1 MKKWKSG
8 PLGPRPAGKI
18 FASFSPCGPYEAPMK
33 PKFELL
39 DRPLIERILA
49 EAFQLIENPGVR
61 VAPYVEDLLRA
72 AGIMVNEGV
81 AHIPESLARRQLEL
95 VPREFCLYDRQGNP
109 AVHYGGDAVHFDPG
123 SSCLNI
129 LDPETQQPRPALSA
143 DLVRLVQVAEMLPQF
158 AAQSTAIVCNDIPQ
172 EIGDWYRLLL
182 VLWYSEK
189 PVVTGAFSAGSL
201 HALIDLLAIESGG
214 RDALRQHPRAVFDV
228 CPSPPLNWSEFAS
241 QNLVDLAR
249 AGVPAEIVSMP
260 LAGATAPVTL
270 AGSVVQHAAEC
281 ISGIVIHQLAQPGA
295 PIVWGGAPAIF
306 DMRTGRT
313 PMGAI
318 ETAMLDVACAQVGK
332 YLGLPT
338 HAYMVAGD
346 GRLIDAQVEMES
358 GMSAV
363 LGALTGINMIS
374 GAGMLDF
381 HACHSIEKLVIDA
394 EAIASAQRLIE
405 GIEPHGHSL
414 ALAMFAQTGLQGD
427 FLKLK
432 ETRALF
438 RKEQHFPSP
447 VIDRGFPD
455 GAGSVL
461 ERARERVE
469 QLAAEYRRPPI
480 LADREQAMLNFA
492 ETECARAGLRDLPGI
507 TALSFKPAS

>member
-1 MKKWKSG
+1 MR
-8 PLGPRPAGKI
+8 PR
-18 FASFSPCGPYEAPMK
+18 
-33 PKFELL
+33 FELL
-39 DRPLIERILA
+39 DKPLIERILG
-49 EAFQLIENPGVR
+49 EAFQLIEDPGLR
-61 VAPYVEDLLRA
+61 VAPYVVELLQS
-72 AGIMVNEGV
+72 AGVTVTEAV
-81 AHIPESLARRQLEL
+81 AHIPEALARSLLEL
-95 VPREFCLYDRQGNP
+95 VPREFYLYDRHGKA
-109 AVHYGGDAVHFDPG
+109 AVHYGGDDVHFDPG

-129 LDPETQQPRPALSA
+129 LDAVTQQARPAMAA
-143 DLVRLVQVAEMLPQF
+143 DLVRMVQLAEMLPQF
-158 AAQSTAIVCNDIPQ
+158 AAQSTAMVCNDVPP

-182 VLWYSEK
+182 VLWHSEK
-189 PVVTGAFSAGSL
+189 PVVTGAFSASSL
-201 HALIDLLAIESGG
+201 HTLLELLALESGG
-214 RDALRQHPRAVFDV
+214 REALRIKPRAVFDV

-270 AGSVVQHAAEC
+270 AGAVVQHAAEC
-281 ISGIVIHQLAQPGA
+281 ISGITIHQLAAPGA

-332 YLGLPT
+332 YFGLPT

-346 GRLIDAQVEMES
+346 GRVIDAQVEMES

-363 LGALTGINMIS
+363 LGALAGINMIS

-381 HACHSIEKLVIDA
+381 LACHSIEKLVIDA
-394 EAIASAQRLIE
+394 EAIASAQRLME
-405 GIEPHGHSL
+405 GIEPRTESL
-414 ALAMFAQTGLQGD
+414 AVAAFAQTGLQGD

-438 RKEQHFPSP
+438 RKEQHFTST
-447 VIDRGFPD
+447 VIDRGL
-455 GAGSVL
+455 ASGSEVSQGIL
-461 ERARERVE
+461 DRARERVE
-469 QLAAEYRRPPI
+469 QLLAEYRRPEIP
-480 LADREQAMLNFA
+480 AEREQAMLNFA
-492 ETECARAGLRDLPGI
+492 ETEGGPVGLEGLPGI
-507 TALSFKPAS
+507 IAATSATR

>member
-1 MKKWKSG
+1 M
-8 PLGPRPAGKI
+8 RPKL
-18 FASFSPCGPYEAPMK
+18 
-33 PKFELL
+33 ELL
-39 DRPLIERILA
+39 DKPFIERILG
-49 EAFQLIENPGVR
+49 EAFELISDPGVR
-61 VAPYVEDLLRA
+61 VAPYVVELLRG
-72 AGIMVNEGV
+72 AGIKVGDGV
-81 AHIPESLARRQLEL
+81 ARIPESVARRAIES
-95 VPREFCLYDRQGNP
+95 VPHEFYLYDREGLP
-109 AVHYGGDAVHFDPG
+109 AVRYGGDHVHFDPG

-129 LDPETQQPRPALSA
+129 LDPETQQARPATSA
-143 DLVRLVQVAEMLPQF
+143 DLVRLVRVAEMLPQF
-158 AAQSTAIVCNDIPQ
+158 AAQSTAMVCNDVPQ

-189 PVVTGAFSAGSL
+189 PVVTGAFSASSL
-201 HALIDLLAIESGG
+201 HTLLELLTIESGG
-214 RDALRQHPRAVFDV
+214 SDALRRKPRAIFDV

-241 QNLVDLAR
+241 QNMVDLAR

-270 AGSVVQHAAEC
+270 AGSIVQHAAEC
-281 ISGIVIHQLAQPGA
+281 ISGITIHQLAQRGA

-318 ETAMLDVACAQVGK
+318 ETAMLDVGCAQVGK

-358 GMSAV
+358 GISAV
-363 LGALTGINMIS
+363 LGALAGINMIS

-381 HACHSIEKLVIDA
+381 LACHSIEKLVIDA

-405 GIEPHGHSL
+405 GIETRTESL
-414 ALAMFAQTGLQGD
+414 AVAMFAQTGLQGD

-432 ETRALF
+432 ETRELF
-438 RKEQHFPSP
+438 RREQHFPSS
-447 VIDRGFPD
+447 VMDRGL
-455 GAGSVL
+455 AGMDENSHGVL
-461 ERARERVE
+461 GRARDRVE
-469 QLAAEYRRPPI
+469 ELLSGYERRAI
-480 LADREQAMLNFA
+480 DSGREQAMIEFA
-492 ETECARAGLRDLPGI
+492 QREGSSAGLDGLPEILRPEYAREPGLI
-507 TALSFKPAS
+507 

>member
-1 MKKWKSG
+1 M
-8 PLGPRPAGKI
+8 RPKL
-18 FASFSPCGPYEAPMK
+18 
-33 PKFELL
+33 ELL
-39 DRPLIERILA
+39 DKPLVERILD
-49 EAFQLIENPGVR
+49 EAFQLIEDPGVR
-61 VAPYVEDLLRA
+61 IAPYVEDLLRN
-72 AGIMVNEGV
+72 AGVTVKDGV
-81 AHIPESLARRQLEL
+81 AHIPEALARRLLEL
-95 VPREFCLYDRQGNP
+95 VPQEFSLYDRGGNP
-109 AVHYGGDAVHFDPG
+109 VVHYGGDDVHFDPG

-129 LDPETQQPRPALSA
+129 LDAETEQARPAVSS

-158 AAQSTAIVCNDIPQ
+158 AAQSTAMVCNDVPA

-189 PVVTGAFSAGSL
+189 PIVTGAFSAASL
-201 HALIDLLAIESGG
+201 HTLIDLLAIASGG
-214 RDALRQHPRAVFDV
+214 GEALRQHPRAIFDV

-306 DMRTGRT
+306 DMRTGKT

-318 ETAMLDVACAQVGK
+318 ETVMLDLACAQMGK
-332 YLGLPT
+332 HLGLPT
-338 HAYMVAGD
+338 HAYLAAGD
-346 GRLIDAQVEMES
+346 ARVIDAQVEMES

-363 LGALTGINMIS
+363 LGALAGINMIS

-381 HACHSIEKLVIDA
+381 LACHSVEKLVIDA
-394 EAIASAQRLIE
+394 EAIASAQRLIA
-405 GIEPHGHSL
+405 GIEPRGESL
-414 ALAMFAQTGLQGD
+414 AVAMFAQTGLRGD

-438 RKEQHFPSP
+438 RKEQHFPSA
-447 VIDRGFPD
+447 VIDRGLASTDGTSPD
-455 GAGSVL
+455 IL
-461 ERARERVE
+461 QRARQRVE
-469 QLAAEYRRPPI
+469 ELVSSYERLPLMPEIEQELIAFAQ
-480 LADREQAMLNFA
+480 REGGK
-492 ETECARAGLRDLPGI
+492 AGLEGLPGVLVSDYVREAGLI
-507 TALSFKPAS
+507 P

>member
-1 MKKWKSG
+1 M
-8 PLGPRPAGKI
+8 R
-18 FASFSPCGPYEAPMK
+18 
-33 PKFELL
+33 PKFQLL
-39 DRPLIERILA
+39 DKALIERILE
-49 EAFQLIENPGVR
+49 EAFELIEDPGVR
-61 VAPYVEDLLRA
+61 VAPYVVDLLQG
-72 AGIMVNEGV
+72 AGVTITEGV
-81 AHIPESLARRQLEL
+81 ASIPEPLARRLL
-95 VPREFCLYDRQGNP
+95 DLAPRGFCLYDRSGRP
-109 AVHYGGDAVHFDPG
+109 AVRYGGDDVHFDPG

-129 LDPETQQPRPALSA
+129 LDPQTQRARPALAA
-143 DLVRLVQVAEMLPQF
+143 DLVRMVQVAEMLPQF
-158 AAQSTAIVCNDIPQ
+158 AAQSTAMVSNDVPQ

-189 PVVTGAFSAGSL
+189 PVVTGAFSAASL
-201 HALIDLLAIESGG
+201 HTLLELLAIESGG
-214 RDALRQHPRAVFDV
+214 AEALRQQPRAVFDV

-306 DMRTGRT
+306 DMRTGKT

-318 ETAMLDVACAQVGK
+318 ETVMLDLAGTQVGK

-338 HAYMVAGD
+338 HAYLVAGD
-346 GRLIDAQVEMES
+346 GRRIDAQVEMES
-358 GMSAV
+358 GISAV
-363 LGALTGINMIS
+363 LGALAGINMIS

-381 HACHSIEKLVIDA
+381 LACHSIEKLVIDA
-394 EAIASAQRLIE
+394 EAIASAQRLLE
-405 GIEPHGHSL
+405 GVEPRGESL
-414 ALAMFAQTGLQGD
+414 AVDMFAQTGLRGD

-438 RKEQHFPSP
+438 RKEQHVPSAM
-447 VIDRGFPD
+447 IDRGLSAPNGATPD
-455 GAGSVL
+455 IV
-461 ERARERVE
+461 ERARLRAEELVASYERRA
-469 QLAAEYRRPPI
+469 LP
-480 LADREQAMLNFA
+480 ADREHEMILFA
-492 ETECARAGLRDLPGI
+492 QREGKKAGLEGLPGI
-507 TALSFKPAS
+507 RASGHGREAGVILSEETRSL

>member
-1 MKKWKSG
+1 M
-8 PLGPRPAGKI
+8 RPKL
-18 FASFSPCGPYEAPMK
+18 
-33 PKFELL
+33 ELL
-39 DRPLIERILA
+39 DKALIGRILG

-61 VAPYVEDLLRA
+61 VAPYVVELLRA
-72 AGIMVNEGV
+72 AGARVTDGV
-81 AHIPESLARRQLEL
+81 AHIPETLARRQLAL
-95 VPREFCLYDRQGNP
+95 APHEFYLYDRNGKA
-109 AVHYGGDAVHFDPG
+109 AVHYGGDDVHFDPG

-129 LDPETQQPRPALSA
+129 LDPETQQARPAMAA

-158 AAQSTAIVCNDIPQ
+158 AAQSTAMVCNDVPP

-182 VLWYSEK
+182 VLWHSEK
-189 PVVTGAFSAGSL
+189 PVVTGAFSASSL
-201 HALIDLLAIESGG
+201 HTLLELLAIENGSREGL
-214 RDALRQHPRAVFDV
+214 RDKPRAVFDV

-241 QNLVDLAR
+241 HNLVDMAR

-270 AGSVVQHAAEC
+270 VGSVVQHAAEC
-281 ISGIVIHQLAQPGA
+281 ISGITIHQLAQPGA

-306 DMRTGRT
+306 DMRTGKT

-318 ETAMLDVACAQVGK
+318 ETAMLDVACAEVGK

-338 HAYMVAGD
+338 HTYMVAGD
-346 GRLIDAQVEMES
+346 GRVIDAQVEMES
-358 GMSAV
+358 GMSTV
-363 LGALTGINMIS
+363 LGALAGINMIS

-381 HACHSIEKLVIDA
+381 VACHSIEKLVIDA

-405 GIEPHGHSL
+405 GIEPRSESL
-414 ALAMFAQTGLQGD
+414 AIAAFAQAGLQGD

-438 RKEQHFPSP
+438 RKEQHFPSA
-447 VIDRGFPD
+447 VIDRGLASCGAAPD
-455 GAGSVL
+455 IVG
-461 ERARERVE
+461 RARERVE
-469 QLAAEYRRPPI
+469 ELLAEYQRPSI

-492 ETECARAGLRDLPGI
+492 EAEGGRAGLEGLPGI
-507 TALSFKPAS
+507 SSTASATR

>member
-1 MKKWKSG
+1 M
-8 PLGPRPAGKI
+8 R
-18 FASFSPCGPYEAPMK
+18 

-39 DRPLIERILA
+39 DRALIERILD
-49 EAFQLIENPGVR
+49 EAFQLIQDPGVR
-61 VAPYVEDLLRA
+61 VAPYVVELLRGT
-72 AGIMVNEGV
+72 GIAVRDGV
-81 AHIPESLARRQLEL
+81 AHIPEVLARRSLDL
-95 VPREFCLYDRQGNP
+95 VPRGFFLYNRSGQP
-109 AVHYGGDAVHFDPG
+109 VVRYGSDNVHFDPG

-129 LDPETQQPRPALSA
+129 LDPETQQARPALSA

-158 AAQSTAIVCNDIPQ
+158 AAQSTAMVCNDVPQ

-189 PVVTGAFSAGSL
+189 PVVTGAFSAESL
-201 HALIDLLAIESGG
+201 HTLLELLTIESGG
-214 RDALRQHPRAVFDV
+214 PEAMREHPRAIFDV

-241 QNLVDLAR
+241 QNVVDLAR

-270 AGSVVQHAAEC
+270 VGSVVQHAAEC
-281 ISGIVIHQLAQPGA
+281 ISGITIHQLAQPGS

-306 DMRTGRT
+306 DMRSGKT

-346 GRLIDAQVEMES
+346 GHVIDAQVEMES
-358 GMSAV
+358 GISAV
-363 LGALTGINMIS
+363 LGALAGINMIS

-381 HACHSIEKLVIDA
+381 LSCHSIEKLVIDA

-405 GIEPHGHSL
+405 GIEPRTDSL
-414 ALAMFAQTGLQGD
+414 AVAMFAQTGLRGD

-438 RKEQHFPSP
+438 RKEQHFPSA
-447 VIDRGFPD
+447 VIDRGLPD
-455 GAGSVL
+455 MGGGSPDIL
-461 ERARERVE
+461 LRARQRVE
-469 QLAAEYRRPPI
+469 DLLSGYERHP
-480 LADREQAMLNFA
+480 LSADREKEMIAFA
-492 ETECARAGLRDLPGI
+492 QREGKEAGLEGLPEILRHDYAEEKGPI
-507 TALSFKPAS
+507 R

>member
-1 MKKWKSG
+1 M
-8 PLGPRPAGKI
+8 RPKLQ
-18 FASFSPCGPYEAPMK
+18 
-33 PKFELL
+33 LL
-39 DRPLIERILA
+39 DGPLIERILG
-49 EAFQLIENPGVR
+49 EAFQLIEDPGVR

-72 AGIMVNEGV
+72 AGITVREGV
-81 AHIPESLARRQLEL
+81 AHIPEALARRLLDL
-95 VPREFCLYDRQGNP
+95 VPRGFCLYDRLGKP

-129 LDPETQQPRPALSA
+129 LDPQTQEARPAMAA
-143 DLVRLVQVAEMLPQF
+143 DLVRMVQVTEMLPQF
-158 AAQSTAIVCNDIPQ
+158 AAQSTAMVANDVPP

-189 PVVTGAFSAGSL
+189 PVVTGAFSAASL
-201 HALIDLLAIESGG
+201 HTLIDLLAIESGG
-214 RDALRQHPRAVFDV
+214 RTALRRTPRAIFDV

-281 ISGIVIHQLAQPGA
+281 ISGITIHQLAQPGS

-306 DMRTGRT
+306 DMRTGKT

-318 ETAMLDVACAQVGK
+318 ETVMLDVACAQVGK
-332 YLGLPT
+332 FLGLPT
-338 HAYMVAGD
+338 HAYLVAGD
-346 GRLIDAQVEMES
+346 GRVIDAQVEMES

-363 LGALTGINMIS
+363 LGALAGINMIS

-381 HACHSIEKLVIDA
+381 LACHSIEKLVIDA
-394 EAIASAQRLIE
+394 EAIASALRLIE
-405 GIEPHGHSL
+405 GIEPRGNSL
-414 ALAMFAQTGLQGD
+414 ALEMFAQTGLHGD

-432 ETRALF
+432 ETRTLF
-438 RKEQHFPSP
+438 RKEQHFPSA
-447 VIDRGFPD
+447 VIDRGLPAMDGGNPD
-455 GAGSVL
+455 ILQRAH
-461 ERARERVE
+461 ERAEELVASYERHPM
-469 QLAAEYRRPPI
+469 AAE
-480 LADREQAMLNFA
+480 REQELVAFA
-492 ETECARAGLRDLPGI
+492 HREGKKAGLEGLPEI
-507 TALSFKPAS
+507 LKPEFVHESGLM